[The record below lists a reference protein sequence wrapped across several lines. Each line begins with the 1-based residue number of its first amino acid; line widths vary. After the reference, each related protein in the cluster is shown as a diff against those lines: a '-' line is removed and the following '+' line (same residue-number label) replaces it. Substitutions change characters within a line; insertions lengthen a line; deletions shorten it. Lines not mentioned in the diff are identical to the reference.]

1 MRFIGTAVTDIGN
14 VKKVNQDSL
23 TLKIAHSRWGDVCM
37 AVICDGLGGLAQ
49 GEVASGNVV
58 LAFDKWFRNEFL
70 NATHDW
76 TKESIQ
82 KAWEELI
89 TSMNEKIQA
98 YGKQQG
104 VELGTTLTVALFLKG
119 SCYIAHVG
127 DCRFYEIAEDIRQ
140 ITKDHTLI
148 EQELAQGRISEDEAR
163 IDSRRNV
170 LLQCIG
176 VTQNLQID
184 FLVEDVKPQT
194 CYLLCS
200 DGFRHEIEEEEIYFF
215 CNPRKCKTQEDM
227 HEQLKKLTSRNKN
240 RGERDNISSILLQV
254 GRESC

>member
-104 VELGTTLTVALFLKG
+104 VELGTTLTVALFLKE

-176 VTQNLQID
+176 AIPHLILIDQNGTIVARNIKAKTLYKE
-184 FLVEDVKPQT
+184 LEK
-194 CYLLCS
+194 LLK
-200 DGFRHEIEEEEIYFF
+200 EE
-215 CNPRKCKTQEDM
+215 P
-227 HEQLKKLTSRNKN
+227 
-240 RGERDNISSILLQV
+240 
-254 GRESC
+254 